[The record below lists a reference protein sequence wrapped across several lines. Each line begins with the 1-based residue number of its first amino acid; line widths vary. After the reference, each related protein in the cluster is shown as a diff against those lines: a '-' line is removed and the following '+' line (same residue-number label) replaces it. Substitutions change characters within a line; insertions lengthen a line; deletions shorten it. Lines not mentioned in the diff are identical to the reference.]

1 MLLLNQKSV
10 ALIII
15 CDGPELKDGLLIAD
29 GTSGL
34 ENRRLGGGLAGE
46 ERWGDGDWEGEAS
59 HSGPGPAITAS
70 LIPQHR

>member
-1 MLLLNQKSV
+1 MLLLNQNSM

-34 ENRRLGGGLAGE
+34 ENRRLGGGLAERRDGE
-46 ERWGDGDWEGEAS
+46 MGTGRVRPVTQDRD
-59 HSGPGPAITAS
+59 
-70 LIPQHR
+70 QQ